1 MKKMM
6 FLLLLVML
14 TVSLNARGQDTN
26 KHVKNKKPTSSK
38 KHYFKFIDT
47 FAEIEKKKKEQVFK
61 YENQSRF
68 QFKFQSSLSEG
79 ANIVNPGGGA
89 GSGAGVSSAG
99 SAGGGIGGAAG
110 GGGHGGGGQGNGAGG
125 RR

>member
-1 MKKMM
+1 
-6 FLLLLVML
+6 ML
-14 TVSLNARGQDTN
+14 TVSLNAREQDTN

-47 FAEIEKKKKEQVFK
+47 FAEIKKKKKEEVFK
-61 YENQSRF
+61 YENQDRF

-89 GSGAGVSSAG
+89 GSGAGMSGAG
-99 SAGGGIGGAAG
+99 SAGGGAG
-110 GGGHGGGGQGNGAGG
+110 GSGSGGHGGGGHGNGGGG